1 MKIMENYQDDNEHP
15 KTPEKN
21 KKVSISVKQKYLTQ
35 NCANYRQ

>member
-1 MKIMENYQDDNEHP
+1 MKIMENYQDDIEHP

-21 KKVSISVKQKYLTQ
+21 KKVSINVKQKYLTQ